1 MSEPTVQR
9 EGELKGN
16 KGLRC
21 GRAGV
26 LIVTLGMTA
35 SLIASPTVKRE
46 ITAKSDAGTGHA
58 AVKRHWFQLGKAS
71 WYGGSFNG
79 KKTANGEIYDMFAM
93 TCAHRTLP
101 LGTWVR
107 VTNLGNKRTAVLRV
121 NDRGPVPVSVAV
133 DLSYGAAQQLGI
145 DGLAKVKIEQLSP
158 AESKDAEEAQAAAEY
173 VAKLKMP
180 NDPTVLLPV
189 DETPKVEF
197 MTVAM
202 R

>member
-1 MSEPTVQR
+1 
-9 EGELKGN
+9 
-16 KGLRC
+16 
-21 GRAGV
+21 
-26 LIVTLGMTA
+26 MTA

-46 ITAKSDAGTGHA
+46 ITAKSDASTGHA
-58 AVKRHWFQLGKAS
+58 TVKRHWFQLGKAS
-71 WYGGSFNG
+71 WYGVGFNG

-107 VTNLGNKRTAVLRV
+107 VTNLSNRKTVLLRV
-121 NDRGPVPVSVAV
+121 NDRGPVPTSVAV

-145 DGLAKVKIEQLSP
+145 DGLAKVRIEQLSP
-158 AESKDAEEAQAAAEY
+158 AESKDAEEAKAAAEY

-189 DETPKVEF
+189 DDTPKVEYL
-197 MTVAM
+197 TVAM

>member
-1 MSEPTVQR
+1 
-9 EGELKGN
+9 
-16 KGLRC
+16 
-21 GRAGV
+21 
-26 LIVTLGMTA
+26 MTA

-46 ITAKSDAGTGHA
+46 IAAKSDSNTGQA
-58 AVKRHWFQLGKAS
+58 AVKHHWFQLGKAS

-79 KKTANGEIYDMFAM
+79 KKTANGEIFDMFAM

-121 NDRGPVPVSVAV
+121 NDRGPVPTSVTV

-145 DGLAKVKIEQLSP
+145 EGLAKVKIERLSP
-158 AESKDAEEAQAAAEY
+158 EESKDAEAAKAAEEY

-189 DETPKVEF
+189 DDTPKVEL

>member
-1 MSEPTVQR
+1 
-9 EGELKGN
+9 
-16 KGLRC
+16 
-21 GRAGV
+21 
-26 LIVTLGMTA
+26 MTA

-46 ITAKSDAGTGHA
+46 ITAKSDSTTGQA
-58 AVKRHWFQLGKAS
+58 AVKHHWFQIGKAS

-79 KKTANGEIYDMFAM
+79 RKTANGEVYDMFGM

-107 VTNLGNKRTAVLRV
+107 VTNLYNKRTAVLRV

-145 DGLAKVKIEQLSP
+145 DGLAKVRIEQLSP
-158 AESKDAEEAQAAAEY
+158 AESKDAETAKAAEEY
-173 VAKLKMP
+173 VAKLRLP
-180 NDPTVLLPV
+180 HDPTVILPV
-189 DETPKVEF
+189 DEQPKLELMAF
-197 MTVAM
+197 EL

>member
-1 MSEPTVQR
+1 
-9 EGELKGN
+9 
-16 KGLRC
+16 
-21 GRAGV
+21 
-26 LIVTLGMTA
+26 MTA
-35 SLIASPTVKRE
+35 TLIASPTVKRE
-46 ITAKSDAGTGHA
+46 ITAKSDSHSGQA
-58 AVKRHWFQLGKAS
+58 AVKRHWFQLGRAS

-79 KKTANGEIYDMFAM
+79 KKTANGEMYDMFAM

-121 NDRGPVPVSVAV
+121 NDRGPVPTSVAV
-133 DLSYGAAQQLGI
+133 DLSYGAARQLGM
-145 DGLAKVKIEQLSP
+145 DGTAKVKIERLSP
-158 AESKDAEEAQAAAEY
+158 AESKDAEEAKAAAEY

-189 DETPKVEF
+189 DEQPKLEL
-197 MTVAM
+197 MTFEL